1 MQAWLNFLS
10 YFVMNY
16 IEISSRNNDKIKYVN
31 KLVASSKERNTA
43 SLFVCEGVRLC
54 CDAAISG
61 YEIKEAYITKEA
73 FTKYSEK
80 ANIITESSQKVYLI
94 SEEVKEKLSDTVN
107 SQGVFCVVKM
117 KSENS
122 HSVESGNRYV
132 ALDSVQNPQN
142 LGAVA
147 RTAEALGIDGV
158 IVSGGCD
165 IYNPKA
171 LRASMGS
178 LLRIPVIKTDNLCL
192 LIKELSSNGL
202 LTFST
207 VPDRSAA
214 DITSLDFSKGAVA
227 VIGNEGNGVSQEVQD
242 AASVRATIKMS
253 GNAESLNAST
263 AAVITMW
270 EMMK

>member
-16 IEISSRNNDKIKYVN
+16 IEISSRNNEKIKYVN
-31 KLVASSKERNTA
+31 KLVTSTKERNTA

-54 CDAAISG
+54 YDAVISG
-61 YEIKEAYITKEA
+61 YEVKEVYVTKEA
-73 FTKYSEK
+73 LDKYSEK
-80 ANIITESSQKVYLI
+80 VNTITERSEKVCLI
-94 SEEVKEKLSDTVN
+94 TGDVKDKLSDTVN

-117 KSENS
+117 RRENP
-122 HSVESGNRYV
+122 HRIEKGKRYV

-142 LGAVA
+142 LGSVA

-178 LLRIPVIKTDNLCL
+178 LLRIPVIKTDALCS
-192 LIKELSSNGL
+192 LIKELNSCGI

-207 VPDRSAA
+207 VPDSSAT
-214 DITSLDFSKGAVA
+214 DLTSLDFSKGAVA
-227 VIGNEGNGVSQEVQD
+227 VIGNEGNGVSQEVKD
-242 AASVRATIKMS
+242 AARVKATIKMS
-253 GNAESLNAST
+253 GNAESLNASM